1 MDLIIKKKCDFHL
14 NKLKQ
19 RYFNSIYDLF
29 EIIENTDDSHT
40 VTYIICELTDIMDYT
55 VLEFPFSLES
65 LPDTYGSLF
74 NYLTLNTKLTNID
87 IKYVYAYLNKCYF
100 DIFKLPRNINYLI
113 LNILKY
119 SNINY
124 DLLTLFLTIFDNIL
138 SYNIKDLNII
148 YYLDYRTKKLCSYFN
163 IYGVSIK
170 KIVIILNYNI
180 EENPH
185 WNLQNIPK
193 YFNMYFIQPLNKYI
207 LECLDNSTI
216 DTYSCI
222 SLLLS
227 KNPVF
232 NMIYIFLNL
241 KNTYFSSTDILK
253 LLLSYK
259 TNESDNEFIILQTLL
274 GKFYIKNSNIIF
286 LNTVTNDEKNIIYNI
301 IDPTNNTI
309 EEKIYIIT
317 NSFDLK

>member
-1 MDLIIKKKCDFHL
+1 MDLLTKKTCDFHL

-29 EIIENTDDSHT
+29 DIIENTDDSHT
-40 VTYIICELTDIMDYT
+40 VTYIICELNNIMDYI

-74 NYLTLNTKLTNID
+74 NYLTINTKLNTID
-87 IKYVYAYLNKCYF
+87 VKYVYAYLNKCYSDMF
-100 DIFKLPRNINYLI
+100 TYRNSINYFI

-124 DLLTLFLTIFDNIL
+124 ELLTVFLTIFDNIL
-138 SYNIKDLNII
+138 SYSIEDLNII

-170 KIVIILNYNI
+170 KIIIILNYNI
-180 EENPH
+180 EENIH
-185 WNLQNIPK
+185 WNLKNIPK

-207 LECLDNSTI
+207 LECLDNSII

-227 KNPVF
+227 KNPIF
-232 NMIYIFLNL
+232 NIIYIFLNF
-241 KNTYFSSTDILK
+241 KNTHSSSTAILK

-259 TNESDNEFIILQTLL
+259 TNEQDTEFIILQTLL
-274 GKFYIKNSNIIF
+274 GKFYIKNGCIVF
-286 LNTVTNDEKNIIYNI
+286 LNTVTNDEKNIIYSI
-301 IDPTNNTI
+301 IDPSNSTI
-309 EEKIYIIT
+309 EEKIYTIT